1 MKRIRIA
8 LVALLL
14 GAVTGPSTAAAQGQA
29 IQLDQTTQPPR
40 MIPRPEV
47 PERGVPLRPELP
59 GPERPTSTDN
69 IVEGPFYSYNRPVF
83 RLGQDYRLPPSESV
97 RGATVI
103 YGNATIE
110 GRVERDVVVVFGR
123 ADLSSTASING
134 SLVVVAGSA
143 SVAEGAYVRRD
154 VTIVGGEL
162 DAPAGFSPGG
172 EYIVVGSR
180 ILGGR
185 LEAVVPWVTRG
196 LLWGRPIVPN
206 LPWVWGVAA
215 TFFLAYLALNLVFH
229 KAIRTCAE
237 TLAQRPL
244 TAFLVGL
251 LVLLLTGPVSALLA
265 VSVIGIPVVP
275 VVLCAVFVAGLLGRV
290 GVIRW
295 IGMTAVPED
304 PPDSQLQSLRSFALG
319 AAVILVA
326 YMVPV
331 LGFATFAAIGVLGLG
346 AASLAF
352 ISGYRRENPLPPKPI
367 PAAPP
372 LPIGGTSVEPAQFVV
387 PAANAYQAATPSVP
401 SPLYSAQSAGG
412 SQSSGEVMSSA
423 DSFATNPSGGSV
435 PTAVLTSDLLAFPHA
450 AFLDRLA
457 AFVLDVILVLITAQF
472 LEVWPFRFGDGNGIP
487 LLMLAYHIGF
497 WTWKGT
503 TVGGII
509 CQLRVVRVDGTSLRF
524 VDALVRGLSAIFSLA
539 VLGLGGLWILR
550 DPERQAWHDRIAG
563 TYVVKVPRNWPI

>member
-1 MKRIRIA
+1 MNRIRFA
-8 LVALLL
+8 LVGLLL
-14 GAVTGPSTAAAQGQA
+14 VAVIGPSSAAAQDQD
-29 IQLDQTTQPPR
+29 IQPSQTTQPPR
-40 MIPRPEV
+40 MAPRPEI

-59 GPERPTSTDN
+59 GPESPTSTTSTDS
-69 IVEGPFYSYNRPVF
+69 IVEGPFYPYHRPVL
-83 RLGQDYRLPPSESV
+83 RLGQDYRLQSSESV

-123 ADLSSTASING
+123 ADLASTASIDG

-143 SVAEGAYVRRD
+143 SVVEGAYVRRD

-162 DAPAGFSPGG
+162 DAPPAFSPGG

-185 LEAVVPWVTRG
+185 LEAVVPWLTRG

-206 LPWVWGVAA
+206 LPWVWGIAGI
-215 TFFLAYLALNLVFH
+215 FFLVYLVLNLVFH

-290 GVIRW
+290 SVMRW
-295 IGMTAVPED
+295 IGMTAVRED

-319 AAVILVA
+319 TAVILVA

-331 LGFATFAAIGVLGLG
+331 LGFATFGAVGVLGLG

-367 PAAPP
+367 PAAPAP
-372 LPIGGTSVEPAQFVV
+372 AIGAVPVEPAQYVAPV
-387 PAANAYQAATPSVP
+387 SQPLT
-401 SPLYSAQSAGG
+401 SPPIPER

-423 DSFATNPSGGSV
+423 DSYATNPTGGSTIP
-435 PTAVLTSDLLAFPHA
+435 PTVLTSDLLAFPHA